1 MKSVQMKHEAVC
13 RVTLALAEKL
23 RVAGAIS
30 QADYQRIR
38 DTLIGSYQPAIMAL
52 LLPQPLDKSGLQSDV

>member
-1 MKSVQMKHEAVC
+1 MKAVQMKHEAVC

-38 DTLIGSYQPAIMAL
+38 DTLISSYQPLIMGL
-52 LLPQPLDKSGLQSDV
+52 LLPQRLDKTGVQSDI

>member
-1 MKSVQMKHEAVC
+1 MKAVQMNHEAVC

-23 RVAGAIS
+23 HVTGAIS
-30 QADYQRIR
+30 QADYQRAR

-52 LLPQPLDKSGLQSDV
+52 LLPQQLDKTGVQSDI

>member
-1 MKSVQMKHEAVC
+1 MKAVQMKHEAVC

-30 QADYQRIR
+30 QADYQRVR
-38 DTLIGSYQPAIMAL
+38 DTLIGSYHPAIMAL
-52 LLPQPLDKSGLQSDV
+52 LLPQRLDKTGVQSDI